1 MKILDRHKPLINEFW
16 KQLEDGVYDEKY
28 SPGFLFF
35 EESFKDLILEDIG
48 LTEHLSI
55 YPYIIIALWKE
66 GIKVDELED
75 DYKKLEFFLE
85 NRTSLKL
92 SSTEYMDLKVFANS
106 FYGNLAN
113 PYKNYNYDKRN
124 KGIWISQL
132 VCFYNSLIIN
142 DLRVFNENKIIYI
155 DVDSIYH
162 IGDLNYKDLSFIKR
176 DFMNIDFLCIERK
189 KRYMLLSEG
198 EYKSKGYRRINKSE
212 VENKFKSVVRDRQLR
227 KLGIK

>member
-1 MKILDRHKPLINEFW
+1 M
-16 KQLEDGVYDEKY
+16 KQLEDGTYAEKY
-28 SPGFLFF
+28 SSGFLFF

-92 SSTEYMDLKVFANS
+92 SSTEYMDLKVFANR

-113 PYKNYNYDKRN
+113 PYKN
-124 KGIWISQL
+124 
-132 VCFYNSLIIN
+132 
-142 DLRVFNENKIIYI
+142 
-155 DVDSIYH
+155 
-162 IGDLNYKDLSFIKR
+162 
-176 DFMNIDFLCIERK
+176 
-189 KRYMLLSEG
+189 
-198 EYKSKGYRRINKSE
+198 
-212 VENKFKSVVRDRQLR
+212 
-227 KLGIK
+227 

>member
-16 KQLEDGVYDEKY
+16 KQLEDGAYDEKY

-35 EESFKDLILEDIG
+35 EESFKDIILEDIG

-55 YPYIIIALWKE
+55 YPYIIISLCKE
-66 GIKVDELED
+66 GYKVDELED

-92 SSTEYMDLKVFANS
+92 SSSTEYMDLKVFANS

-113 PYKNYNYDKRN
+113 PYKSYNYSERN
-124 KGIWISQL
+124 KGIKITHL
-132 VCFYNSLIIN
+132 VNFYNSLILN
-142 DLRVFNENKIIYI
+142 DLRNFNENKIIYI

-162 IGDLNYKDLSFIKR
+162 IGDLDYKDLIFIKR
-176 DFMNIDFLCIERK
+176 DFINIDFLCIERK

-227 KLGIK
+227 KLGI

>member
-1 MKILDRHKPLINEFW
+1 MKILDRHKPIISEFW
-16 KQLEDGVYDEKY
+16 KQLEDGAYDEKY
-28 SPGFLFF
+28 SSGFLFF

-55 YPYIIIALWKE
+55 YPYIIFALWKE
-66 GIKVDELED
+66 GYKVDELED

-85 NRTSLKL
+85 NRTNLKL
-92 SSTEYMDLKVFANS
+92 SSSTDYMDLKVFSNS
-106 FYGNLAN
+106 FYANLAN
-113 PYKNYNYDKRN
+113 PYKKYNYNERN
-124 KGIWISQL
+124 KGIWIAQL
-132 VCFYNSLIIN
+132 VCFYNSLILN

-162 IGDLNYKDLSFIKR
+162 IGDLDYKDLNFIKR
-176 DFMNIDFLCIERK
+176 DFMDIDFLCIERK

-198 EYKSKGYRRINKSE
+198 EYKSKGYRRISKSE

-227 KLGIK
+227 KLGI